1 MEAVLPIEGRPRDES
16 YLSGAI
22 WGWLTTVDHKRVA
35 VLYGLT
41 ALGFFLVAGI
51 EALLMRL
58 QLAWPDGTVL
68 AAGTYNQLFTMHGTT
83 MIFLVI
89 MPLGIGLFAN
99 FAVPLLIGAR
109 DVAFP
114 RLNAFS
120 YWLFLF
126 GALFLHASFFF
137 QGAPDAGWF
146 GYANLTER
154 HFSPGTNL

>member
-1 MEAVLPIEGRPRDES
+1 MEAVMPIEGRPREES
-16 YLSGAI
+16 YLKGAI
-22 WGWLTTVDHKRVA
+22 WGWITTIDHKRIA
-35 VLYGLT
+35 VMYGLT
-41 ALGFFLVAGI
+41 ALTFFLVAGV

-58 QLAWPDGTVL
+58 QLARPDGTVL

-83 MIFLVI
+83 MVFLVI

-120 YWLFLF
+120 FWLFLF
-126 GALFLHASFFF
+126 GALFLHAS
-137 QGAPDAGWF
+137 
-146 GYANLTER
+146 
-154 HFSPGTNL
+154 